1 MKIKLAFL
9 ELSAEKICKSMILR
23 VVELW
28 VSIGHVPVKV
38 ELKALNVEEIEVR
51 KSWTVESLI
60 KRQSCQI
67 VLKITSVPLL
77 KDILQKLNSTLT
89 LETIWSTKTPQS

>member
-1 MKIKLAFL
+1 MVLIFPNLCLWQHSLRSTWEIDPEKLYRAT
-9 ELSAEKICKSMILR
+9 
-23 VVELW
+23 
-28 VSIGHVPVKV
+28 
-38 ELKALNVEEIEVR
+38 LKALNVEEIEVR
-51 KSWTVESLI
+51 KPWTVESLI